1 MKLPSLEAPSGQNW
15 SCHGCSNCCRGGLLI
30 TLDGADRQRIV
41 DQKWT
46 PAEGVDPDSMIVPHG
61 RGFRLGHQADGAC
74 VFLTAEGRCRIH
86 ARFGEPAKPLACRLY
101 PLTFH
106 PAGPRIAVGV
116 RFDCP
121 SAVQNR
127 GAALS
132 AQLEPLRH
140 LATSAL
146 QGMPASVPA
155 PPVFSGRPI
164 EWQEFHRVLRRLDAL
179 IAGTDAPLAHRL
191 VRGLHALAAL
201 ESVPLDALNGRD
213 ADLAIEATFRQA
225 LTAAAASTLDNANSS
240 LMSRILLRQQV
251 LELARRTTVRN
262 LEQPQRYRWF
272 LLKAAFQFLTGTGRT
287 PDLGEGFGSVPFRT
301 VNRVADS
308 RTGEFD
314 ALLTRYLRVKLQ
326 TVSCCGVGFHGL
338 SLQNGFRA
346 LVLQYA
352 VIRWLA
358 RWHSAAAGRT
368 QPETVDLEAAV
379 RRADHNWGHGR
390 NPMAVLRL
398 LVQRGDLGRL
408 ALDKRM
414 RS

>member
-1 MKLPSLEAPSGQNW
+1 MKLPALEAPSGQNW

-30 TLDGADRQRIV
+30 TLDSSDRKRIV

-46 PAEGVDPDSMIVPHG
+46 SADGVDPDSMIVPHG

-74 VFLTAEGRCRIH
+74 VFLSAEGRCRIH

-132 AQLEPLRH
+132 AQLEPMRH
-140 LATSAL
+140 VAPFAL

-155 PPVFSGRPI
+155 PPVFAGRPV
-164 EWQEFHRVLRRLDAL
+164 EWPEFHRVLQRLDAL
-179 IAGTDAPLAHRL
+179 LAGTDAPLAHRL
-191 VRGLHALAAL
+191 VRGLHALTGL
-201 ESVPLDALNGRD
+201 EPLPLARLTGR
-213 ADLAIEATFRQA
+213 LAEQVIETPFREA
-225 LTAAAASTLDNANSS
+225 LTSAAAATLSATSPS
-240 LMSRILLRQQV
+240 LISRVLLRQQV
-251 LELARRTTVRN
+251 LEQARRTTVRELQQTN
-262 LEQPQRYRWF
+262 RYRWF
-272 LLKAAFQFLTGTGRT
+272 LLKAAFHFLSGTGRT
-287 PDLGEGFGSVPFRT
+287 TELGEGFGPVPFSK
-301 VNRVADS
+301 VEQVADS

-326 TVSCCGVGFHGL
+326 TVSCCGVAFHGL
-338 SLQNGFRA
+338 SLQDGFRA
-346 LVLQYA
+346 LALQFA

-358 RWHSAAAGRT
+358 HWHAAAAGRT
-368 QPETVDLEAAV
+368 QPVTVDFEAAV

-398 LVQRGDLGRL
+398 LVQRGDLERL
-408 ALDKRM
+408 VLATRM